1 MSDITQNSTDIDQLI
16 TDQLD
21 AGQPTR
27 GKRSY
32 CGNPN
37 CSNTWHGK
45 PARAYGSHKDEICP
59 GSFNWPERLM

>member
-27 GKRSY
+27 GKTSY
-32 CGNPN
+32 CGNPK
-37 CSNTWHGK
+37 CSNTWHGLPQPTWK
-45 PARAYGSHKDEICP
+45 IPGETCP
-59 GSFNWPERLM
+59 GSAAWPERLM